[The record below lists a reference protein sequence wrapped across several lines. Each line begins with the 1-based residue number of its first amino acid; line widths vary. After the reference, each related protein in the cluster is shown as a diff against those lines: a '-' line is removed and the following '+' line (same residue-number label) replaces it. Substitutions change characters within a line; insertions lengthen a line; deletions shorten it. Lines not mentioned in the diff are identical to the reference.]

1 MHRASLSFFLLR
13 DLALA
18 HHSPSL
24 TKLPIHRLPP
34 PRSEPPHRPNDHA
47 TRHRNDSHPREQ
59 PAVANGTDE
68 RLRNDGSHT
77 GEDVPH
83 EIIHRDAVGRLF
95 GHKLRQHGRR
105 HGEDEHGADA
115 EEEVCDQG
123 HEPENSLFGRPAVPD
138 EGGGVEER
146 GDPGVLPHSVLGSVH
161 QFALFVVT
169 ACTLGLSGHD
179 PIRPSATEEG
189 SEDIADG
196 VGNVCYADENGG
208 EVVGRL
214 REGRLERNVEEI
226 QRAES
231 DAGVVNGD

>member
-1 MHRASLSFFLLR
+1 MQSSSIHASCKPFLL
-13 DLALA
+13 LAARSVLKVVNF
-18 HHSPSL
+18 SPSL

-47 TRHRNDSHPREQ
+47 TRHRNNTHPREQ
-59 PAVANGTDE
+59 PAVPNRTDQ

-83 EIIHRDAVGRLF
+83 EIIHRDAVGCLF
-95 GHKLRQHGRR
+95 GHELRQHSRR

-138 EGGGVEER
+138 EGSGVEEG

-161 QFALFVVT
+161 QFALFVVA
-169 ACTLGLSGHD
+169 ACTLGFSGHD
-179 PIRPSATEEG
+179 LIRPSATEEG
-189 SEDIADG
+189 SEDVADG
-196 VGNVCYADENGG
+196 VGDVCYADESGG
-208 EVVGRL
+208 EVVGRFGECGL
-214 REGRLERNVEEI
+214 KRDIEEI
-226 QRAES
+226 
-231 DAGVVNGD
+231 